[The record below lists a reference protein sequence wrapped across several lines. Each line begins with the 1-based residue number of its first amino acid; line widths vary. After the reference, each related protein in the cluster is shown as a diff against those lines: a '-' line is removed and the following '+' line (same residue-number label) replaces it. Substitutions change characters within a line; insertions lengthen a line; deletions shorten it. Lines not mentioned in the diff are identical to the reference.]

1 MHRDCSHAAASP
13 LSANFYFSQMID
25 VITAEIMPSLR
36 ESGMSGQVEFLSDL
50 RVFND
55 HQRSAQAS

>member
-1 MHRDCSHAAASP
+1 
-13 LSANFYFSQMID
+13 MID

-36 ESGMSGQVEFLSDL
+36 ESGMSGQVEYFSDL

-55 HQRSAQAS
+55 HQRSAQASDGDWCIPKEDDLA

>member
-1 MHRDCSHAAASP
+1 
-13 LSANFYFSQMID
+13 MID

-55 HQRSAQAS
+55 HQRSAQASWILPGGGAAVAQG